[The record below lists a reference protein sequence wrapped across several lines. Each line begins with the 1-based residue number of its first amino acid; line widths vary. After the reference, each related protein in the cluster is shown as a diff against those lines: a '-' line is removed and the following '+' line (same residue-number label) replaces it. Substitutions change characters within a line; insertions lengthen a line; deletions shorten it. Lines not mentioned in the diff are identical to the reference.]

1 VGVCVPDVAAGRGAP
16 QTPDLDVDEDVQ
28 PRTETPVN
36 FEKQDLVQMLR
47 AQGDQDTADRAEAGL
62 PDQIDTDRDGEA
74 LSAVGLDRDELMA
87 KLAAGGIGGG
97 IAP

>member
-1 VGVCVPDVAAGRGAP
+1 M
-16 QTPDLDVDEDVQ
+16 
-28 PRTETPVN
+28 N

-47 AQGDQDTADRAEAGL
+47 AQGDHDAADKADAGL
-62 PDQIDTDRDGEA
+62 PDQIDTEKDGDA
-74 LSAVGLDRDELMA
+74 LAAVGLDRDELLA

>member
-1 VGVCVPDVAAGRGAP
+1 M
-16 QTPDLDVDEDVQ
+16 
-28 PRTETPVN
+28 N

-47 AQGDQDTADRAEAGL
+47 AQGDNETADRAEAGL
-62 PDQIDTDRDGEA
+62 PDQVDTARDGDA
-74 LSAVGLDRDELMA
+74 LASVGLDRDELMA